1 MAEFIIT
8 SPQGQKYKITAPD
21 GATDDEVMAFAQK
34 QFAGQQQPEPEK
46 LKQSDNSFVNA
57 LRTFGQGVT
66 LNTADEIESFVT
78 GQPVEEIRQEIKAF
92 AQDNPYMA
100 PALEIGGG
108 LTTLA
113 VPGLGAAKLAKAGA
127 GIGKTI
133 LTGAGT
139 GATMGG
145 ISGFAGGEGGF
156 ENRAVSGAKGAALGG
171 VVGGAVAPAATALQ
185 KVAGYA
191 RGALPNEAKN
201 SALKTSI
208 NALADDDITV
218 NQLTR
223 AADRL
228 QKQNL
233 GDTPM
238 RLLDVARNVRPGS
251 GSNVTGRVTAAAG
264 RPGPAQ
270 SRITEDVVR
279 NASAQKGRITS
290 FIDQNFGGKGF
301 DKAADKLSEGLSKNA
316 NDAYKA
322 LHGLPDLPI
331 TPELAKILSNRDVQR
346 ALGEAKRIASAE
358 GDDIAETI
366 MDSISKGR
374 LPVKAADYLQ
384 RSLRLMS
391 QGITQDGTKKHA
403 FRVLRQRLLRPLDKM
418 VPDFKK
424 IRDTYAFGMDA
435 QDALKM
441 GEKYVR
447 TVGSKQREFLREFN
461 RMTEPQ
467 KKLARLGVARKIMD
481 DIQSSSKFD
490 QYLNNEASESIM
502 KIFGKSQGRKLLRQ
516 LRIERRTQITNNSF
530 AGSRTTPLSE
540 NIQEGL
546 ETARIGGNALLGRF
560 SKALEAAGDRFIRGV
575 NSRNSDEIAQMWMTT
590 NPTQQREILRRLN
603 KAQKRGLRRIIRTH
617 GVSTAAAGGAG
628 LVAGNLVNE

>member
-8 SPQGQKYKITAPD
+8 SPQGKKYKITAPD
-21 GATDDEVMAFAQK
+21 GATDDEVMAFAQQ
-34 QFAGQQQPEPEK
+34 QFAGQKQPEQEK
-46 LKQSDNSFVNA
+46 LKQADNSFVNA

-78 GQPVEEIRQEIKAF
+78 GRPVEEIRHELKAF
-92 AQDNPYMA
+92 SQDNPYLA

-139 GATMGG
+139 GAAMGG
-145 ISGFAGGEGGF
+145 VSGFAGGEGGF

-171 VVGGAVAPAATALQ
+171 VAGGALAPAASAAQ
-185 KVAGYA
+185 KIAGYA
-191 RGALPNEAKN
+191 RGALPGEAKN
-201 SALKTSI
+201 SAIKSSI

-223 AADRL
+223 TADRL
-228 QKQNL
+228 QRQNS
-233 GDTPM
+233 GDTPI
-238 RLLDVARNVRPGS
+238 RLLDAARNVRPGS

-264 RPGPAQ
+264 RPRPAQ
-270 SRITEDVVR
+270 SRITEEVVR
-279 NASAQKGRITS
+279 NASAQKGRIAS

-322 LHGLPDLPI
+322 LHSLPDINI
-331 TPELAKILSNRDVQR
+331 TPELGKILSNKDVQK
-346 ALGEAKRIASAE
+346 ALKEAQRIASAE
-358 GDDIAETI
+358 GDEIAETLAA
-366 MDSISKGR
+366 SIAQGK

-391 QGITQDGTKKHA
+391 QGITKDGTKKHA
-403 FRVLRQRLLRPLDKM
+403 FKVLRQRLLKPLDKL

-441 GEKYVR
+441 GEKYVK
-447 TVGSKQREFLREFN
+447 TVGSKQREFLREFSK
-461 RMTEPQ
+461 MTEPQ
-467 KKLARLGVARKIMD
+467 QKLAQLGVARKIMD
-481 DIQSSSKFD
+481 DIQTSSRFD
-490 QYLNNEASESIM
+490 QYLTGEATESIM
-502 KIFGKSQGRKLLRQ
+502 KIFGKRQGRKLLRQ
-516 LRIERRTQITNNSF
+516 LRIERRSQLTNNSF

-590 NPTQQREILRRLN
+590 SPAQQREILKKLS
-603 KAQKRGLRRIIRTH
+603 KAQKRGLRRIIRTY
-617 GVSTAAAGGAG
+617 GISTAAAGGAG
-628 LVAGNLVNE
+628 QAAGNMVNE